1 MTKAGPQHTFT
12 DKANPESAEEALQR
26 AAGHARRACAE
37 ALEAVRALLDAA
49 SLGLT
54 GQTAEKHA
62 AFAMFS
68 EFLGDLSGRIA
79 VKETDIVP
87 LILDAL
93 GQEISRWEARSK
105 DDPEARSVL
114 RAFLGLR
121 EILWEFGIQGSGKAD
136 EPPGQ
141 EPRRQSQPAE
151 NFE

>member
-1 MTKAGPQHTFT
+1 MTEAGPHQSFT
-12 DKANPESAEEALQR
+12 GKANPESAEEALQR

-68 EFLGDLSGRIA
+68 QFLADLSGRIA

-93 GQEISRWEARSK
+93 GHEISRWEARSK

-121 EILWEFGIQGSGKAD
+121 EIIWEFGVQGSGKTD
-136 EPPGQ
+136 ESPEQ
-141 EPRRQSQPAE
+141 EPEPKREPAE
-151 NFE
+151 NPE

>member
-1 MTKAGPQHTFT
+1 MTEAGPQHSFT
-12 DKANPESAEEALQR
+12 GKANPESAEEALQR

-68 EFLGDLSGRIA
+68 QFLADLSGRVA

-93 GQEISRWEARSK
+93 SHEISRWEARSK
-105 DDPEARSVL
+105 EDPEARSVL

-121 EILWEFGIQGSGKAD
+121 EILWEFGVQGSGKTNETPER
-136 EPPGQ
+136 EPEAPEATRG
-141 EPRRQSQPAE
+141 ES
-151 NFE
+151 